1 MTGHIYKTVINDRLI
16 AIEGL
21 EMQKWNI
28 LLTGWWEKLGHLSS
42 YNICFKSYGH

>member
-1 MTGHIYKTVINDRLI
+1 MTRVINVKKDPMELI
-16 AIEGL
+16 FEGI